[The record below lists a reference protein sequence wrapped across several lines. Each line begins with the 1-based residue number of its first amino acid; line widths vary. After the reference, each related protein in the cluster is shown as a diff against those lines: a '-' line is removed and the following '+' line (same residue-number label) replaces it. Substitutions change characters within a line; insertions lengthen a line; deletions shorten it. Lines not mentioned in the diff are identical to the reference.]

1 MRGEY
6 VAKRQVDN
14 SYLVRQRDRR
24 RRRELAAVFLALVP
38 VASGMLGYVWLNLR
52 LVHIGYDVDRLERTL
67 KLEERRERELW
78 VEAAYLSSP
87 ERIHTEAARQLG
99 MVEANLDRMVFVEET
114 P

>member
-6 VAKRQVDN
+6 VVKRQVDN

-38 VASGMLGYVWLNLR
+38 VAGGMLGYVWLNLR
-52 LVHIGYDVDRLERTL
+52 LVHLGYEVNRLERTL
-67 KLEERRERELW
+67 KAEERRERELW

-87 ERIHTEAARQLG
+87 ERIQSEAARRLG
-99 MVEANLDRMVFVEET
+99 MVEADLDRMVFVEEA